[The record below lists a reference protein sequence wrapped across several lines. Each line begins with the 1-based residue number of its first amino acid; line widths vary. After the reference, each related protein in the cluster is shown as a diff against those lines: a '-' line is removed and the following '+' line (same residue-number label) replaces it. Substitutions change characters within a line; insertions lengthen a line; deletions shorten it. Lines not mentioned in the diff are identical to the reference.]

1 MNTVDLLDIQVHYAK
16 QANQPTLLIPEWSVK
31 QGSKIFI
38 YGPSG
43 SGKST
48 LLNLLS
54 GLISPNTGKVKILGE
69 QLDQMNGRQLDN
81 FRANNIGYI
90 SQQFNLIPYLSAID
104 NIRLACHFSKK
115 EKITDKDQEI
125 EALLS
130 SLNIYESDWKK
141 STRYLSL
148 GQQQRIAIAR
158 ALINTPNLIIAD
170 EPTSSLDQ
178 VNTDLF
184 MNQLMSLTSKHDST
198 LIFVSH
204 DMSLANYFD
213 HVESIND
220 INHLEVAK
228 HNVA

>member
-1 MNTVDLLDIQVHYAK
+1 MNTVDLLDVQVHYSR
-16 QANQPTLLIPEWSVK
+16 QADQPTLSIPKWSVT

-54 GLISPNTGKVKILGE
+54 GLISVKSGEVKILG
-69 QLDQMNGRQLDN
+69 QQFNRMNGRQLDK

-90 SQQFNLIPYLSAID
+90 SQQFNLIPYLSAVD

-115 EKITDKDQEI
+115 EKISDKDQEI

-158 ALINTPNLIIAD
+158 ALINTPKLIIAD

-178 VNTDLF
+178 ANSDLF
-184 MNQLMSLTSKHDST
+184 MNQLMTLTAQHNST

-204 DMSLANYFD
+204 DMSLAQYFD
-213 HVESIND
+213 QIENIND
-220 INHLEVAK
+220 INHIEVVD